1 MIKQGKH
8 MKTKSSY
15 ITPQTDIHHVTGQRL
30 MDPLTISS
38 TGDGG
43 DYISGMGI
51 GPGGEPL

>member
-1 MIKQGKH
+1 

-15 ITPQTDIHHVTGQRL
+15 ITPLTDIHHVTGQRL